1 MMTSSTIRNSQD
13 YTPAEMQAV
22 FLSRDLT
29 DGELGA
35 AGASAAIPMAAM
47 LLARLKHAPN
57 LSIAGEMFVNPYP
70 KQLWSS
76 MLDDR
81 ALGAC
86 EAAETFLELFAHSHR
101 GLDFF
106 FHNGMQI
113 DQYGNINLHHIGGT
127 IDAPIMRGP
136 GAANISYAVTSRRFY
151 ICTSVHTKRT
161 FVPKVDFI
169 TSPGYLQGP
178 ESYHAA
184 GLKYGPKYC
193 VTPLSVMDFDPQTL
207 RMRLKS
213 VHEGVSVDDVIRQTG
228 FDLQI
233 PEHVDIT
240 EPPTADELRLL
251 RDVVD
256 PKGLLLS

>member
-1 MMTSSTIRNSQD
+1 MTNSTSPD

-22 FLSRDLT
+22 FLSRDIAN
-29 DGELGA
+29 GELGA

-47 LLARLKHAPN
+47 LLARLRHAPD

-81 ALGAC
+81 ALGSC
-86 EAAETFLELFAHSHR
+86 EAAETFLELFGHSHR

-113 DQYGNINLHHIGGT
+113 DRFGNINLHHIGGT
-127 IDAPIMRGP
+127 IDAPKMRGP

-151 ICTSVHTKRT
+151 ICTSVHTVRT
-161 FVPKVDFI
+161 FVPRVDFI
-169 TSPGYLQGP
+169 TSPGYLDGP
-178 ESYHAA
+178 DSYRAA
-184 GLKYGPKYC
+184 GLRHGPRYC
-193 VTPLSVMDFDPQTL
+193 VTPLAVMDFDPETL

-213 VHEGVSVDDVIRQTG
+213 VHEGVTVDQVMANTG
-228 FDLQI
+228 FELLGSDN
-233 PEHVDIT
+233 VAVT
-240 EPPTADELRLL
+240 EPPDVEDLRLL
-251 RDVVD
+251 REVVD
-256 PKGLLLS
+256 PKGLLRG